1 MIKQIL
7 KLSVLGLLNYL
18 VIFLSSDI
26 DIEQL
31 VKDLEKFNIYQS
43 KSNIVYFIICIT
55 VPTVTVLLIQFFKP
69 FIEMYLT
76 HYLKY
81 NFYFLIN
88 LLSLSTVYMVFR
100 IYGYSRFY
108 LLIYLISSTLF
119 LHLTDSERHSYY
131 QPVSQRIIV
140 DGV

>member
-1 MIKQIL
+1 MIKQFL

-55 VPTVTVLLIQFFKP
+55 VPIVTVLLIQFFKP

-108 LLIYLISSTLF
+108 LLMYLILSTLF
-119 LHLTDSERHSYY
+119 LNLADRYF
-131 QPVSQRIIV
+131 R
-140 DGV
+140 

>member
-31 VKDLEKFNIYQS
+31 VKDFEKFNIYQS

-119 LHLTDSERHSYY
+119 LHLTDRYF
-131 QPVSQRIIV
+131 R
-140 DGV
+140 